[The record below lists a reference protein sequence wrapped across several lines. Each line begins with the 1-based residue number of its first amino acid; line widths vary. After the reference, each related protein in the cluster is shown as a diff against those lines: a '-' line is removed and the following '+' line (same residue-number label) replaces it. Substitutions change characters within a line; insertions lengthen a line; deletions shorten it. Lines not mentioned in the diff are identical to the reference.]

1 MRDIGAWRLMAI
13 DPSDPGLLG
22 GMGVTNG
29 WQLPTLSVCPQLCW
43 PLQVS
48 TGEGSRAGSSGHGVH
63 QHLCEESPRGRG
75 RAGPTGPLLP
85 VWWACSPRESG
96 ITLSSVPRLGWAEGP
111 FWSFLR
117 NWGKEGKHLGASP
130 TPFEP
135 GWPFP
140 GKMLS
145 VKVMRDDSGHSR
157 GFGFVNFEKH
167 EEAQKVGASPWPFPG
182 GGTTPVLGRK
192 EIRRRGL
199 QLPTEEKKV
208 PPQPGPT
215 TVRALPACGE
225 GRRLQPHLV
234 LLNPKADCFS

>member
-1 MRDIGAWRLMAI
+1 MLEHRILGVRSGLALDVIHLKSIALPSLSMRDIGAWRLMAI

-63 QHLCEESPRGRG
+63 QHLCEEPPRGRG

-96 ITLSSVPRLGWAEGP
+96 ITLSSVPRLGWVEGP

-117 NWGKEGKHLGASP
+117 NWGKEGEHLGASP
-130 TPFEP
+130 TP
-135 GWPFP
+135 
-140 GKMLS
+140 L
-145 VKVMRDDSGHSR
+145 
-157 GFGFVNFEKH
+157 
-167 EEAQKVGASPWPFPG
+167 
-182 GGTTPVLGRK
+182 
-192 EIRRRGL
+192 
-199 QLPTEEKKV
+199 
-208 PPQPGPT
+208 
-215 TVRALPACGE
+215 
-225 GRRLQPHLV
+225 
-234 LLNPKADCFS
+234 